1 MPDIAYL
8 NGNYT
13 PLEETY
19 VSVNDRGYVFADGVY
34 EYLRTYNGEPF
45 VPTRHIKRLERSLAA
60 LEIALPES
68 LGALEAIIRET
79 MRRAD
84 YAESSVYIQ
93 VTRGTAPRGHA
104 IPEGITPNLLVTVR
118 EFHPHA
124 DSCFTEGVT
133 GMSLPDQRWGRC
145 DIKTLCLLPNT
156 LAKTK
161 AHSAG
166 AYEAI
171 LLAGDGTV
179 REGSSSNL
187 AIVRDGVLVTHPAD
201 NRILWGVTREIVLE
215 LARAEGIEVR
225 EEKFNLKE
233 LKTAAEVMLL
243 GTTYEVMPVIRM
255 DETQIADGKPGPVS
269 QRLLEKLRACPTD
282 V

>member
-45 VPTRHIKRLERSLAA
+45 VPTRHAKRLERSLAA
-60 LEIALPES
+60 LEIPLPDS
-68 LGALEAIIRET
+68 LGELEAIIRET
-79 MRRAD
+79 IRRAG
-84 YAESSVYIQ
+84 YTESSIYIQ

-104 IPEGITPNLLVTVR
+104 VPDGITPNLLVTVR

-124 DSCFTEGVT
+124 ESCFTDGVI
-133 GMSLPDQRWGRC
+133 GMSMPDQRWGRC

-161 AHSAG
+161 AHHAG

-171 LLAGDGTV
+171 LLAEDGTV
-179 REGSSSNL
+179 REGSSSNV
-187 AIVRDGVLVTHPAD
+187 AIVQDGVLVTHPAD

-215 LARAEGIEVR
+215 LAREEGIEIR
-225 EEKFNLKE
+225 EEKFNLE
-233 LKTAAEVMLL
+233 RLKTAAEVMLL
-243 GTTYEVMPVIRM
+243 GTTYEVMPVTRM
-255 DETQIADGKPGPVS
+255 DGTTIADGKPGPVS
-269 QRLLEKLRACPTD
+269 QRLRKKLHACPID